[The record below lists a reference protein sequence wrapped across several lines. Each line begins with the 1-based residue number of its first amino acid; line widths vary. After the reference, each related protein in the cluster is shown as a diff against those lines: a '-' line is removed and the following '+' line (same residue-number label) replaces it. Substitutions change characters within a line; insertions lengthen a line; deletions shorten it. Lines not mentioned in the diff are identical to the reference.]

1 MRLRLVA
8 PTGASYNKVSLYDY
22 SAGKSFYTKFSIL
35 LGGSDGGNVS
45 LGTIYFFQGDGS
57 VFSDANGFSRGTTFT
72 GLRFQFGA
80 SGAITTNYVYGSLNN
95 TWAALGSTP
104 IAQGNVYVVEV
115 FGNNTTSTI
124 NYTYNGSSFSVAAYK
139 QDIYI
144 NSLLIGDDLAKSGLS
159 NDVNVDSWM
168 CYGESSTGNVAN
180 IFLDDIT
187 YSNSIAASY
196 TTNLNYFS
204 KSTGTVNTV
213 SNFTTNDDGT
223 GSINPSNFSTG
234 YITFNI
240 KNNDTPT
247 IDADWTVSGTNS
259 KIVIG
264 DGTNACAFTAPY
276 NVVTQDLEIKTNGSF
291 TLNSDKNLTVNGSL
305 TNSAGASGLVIE
317 SGGSL
322 LHNTNDVAA
331 TVKREIA
338 KDNKWHFISSPVSG
352 QNICDGIF
360 APTAGNFNESYG
372 QTYDFFKWSEPA
384 VTGDLNW
391 INLKNSDWSLNTT
404 DFGGT
409 PQFVSKLGYLVEY
422 KDGYSGS
429 TTKSF
434 AGNLGNGDQSV
445 SLTSGGNTWN
455 LIGNPFPSAINWGS
469 IDKGNLADNF
479 CYIYNP
485 AKSGG
490 AGYEA
495 QDNGYI
501 SPMQGFF
508 VSASGSSLSLPN
520 SARAHGG
527 SWMKNSTSDP
537 VNQVSLQLSNI
548 ANFDETVIRLNPNG
562 TTAKGRNDAFKLFSL
577 TSEVPQVYSLK
588 NDDVKVCINTLPYA
602 GEPLAVPL
610 GMYIPANGNYSLT
623 LSGLASFSSVP
634 GILLEDLKT
643 QTTQNMVQNPVYNFS
658 AATSDN
664 DSRFVLHFSGPI
676 GINEKP
682 GKQSFFVFASDNA
695 LFVLDNTGKNQG
707 NVQVYNMMG
716 QMIAAGNMNGSSTL
730 KLNLDVP
737 VGYYIVKVV
746 SAETTQSSKV
756 LL

>member
-1 MRLRLVA
+1 M
-8 PTGASYNKVSLYDY
+8 
-22 SAGKSFYTKFSIL
+22 
-35 LGGSDGGNVS
+35 
-45 LGTIYFFQGDGS
+45 
-57 VFSDANGFSRGTTFT
+57 
-72 GLRFQFGA
+72 
-80 SGAITTNYVYGSLNN
+80 
-95 TWAALGSTP
+95 GSTP

-196 TTNLNYFS
+196 TTYLNYFS

-264 DGTNACAFTAPY
+264 DGTNACAFIAPY

-360 APTAGNFNESYG
+360 APTAGNFNESHG

-455 LIGNPFPSAINWGS
+455 LIGNPFPSAINWDAVTTTS
-469 IDKGNLADNF
+469 LADGYY
-479 CYIYNP
+479 YIYN
-485 AKSGG
+485 ADKSGG
-490 AGYEA
+490 AGYEYYLDGDHKSTGA
-495 QDNGYI
+495 DGKI
-501 SPMQGFF
+501 SLAQGFF
-508 VSASGSSLSLPN
+508 VKASGASLTLPNAARVHHNNWLKNQQSTASNRLSVKLSNTAHYDEAFVMFEANGTPGRDFYDAEKLYGMDNIPQLYTIASGNINLAFNSLPLE
-520 SARAHGG
+520 H
-527 SWMKNSTSDP
+527 
-537 VNQVSLQLSNI
+537 
-548 ANFDETVIRLNPNG
+548 
-562 TTAKGRNDAFKLFSL
+562 TTD
-577 TSEVPQVYSLK
+577 
-588 NDDVKVCINTLPYA
+588 
-602 GEPLAVPL
+602 VPL
-610 GMYIPANGNYSLT
+610 GLYIPETGNYSLT
-623 LSGLASFSSVP
+623 ASGFDSFVQGVS
-634 GILLEDLKT
+634 ITLEDLLT
-643 QTTQNMVQNPVYNFS
+643 GNTQNLIQHPVYTFSSPSGKINDRFMLRFNGNFGV
-658 AATSDN
+658 N
-664 DSRFVLHFSGPI
+664 DQQPKDHDFMIYGNNQVITVVNHSGNEEGQVFVYTL
-676 GINEKP
+676 
-682 GKQSFFVFASDNA
+682 
-695 LFVLDNTGKNQG
+695 
-707 NVQVYNMMG
+707 MG
-716 QMIAAGNMNGSSTL
+716 QQIMQQKLSKGISTTLNMNTAT
-730 KLNLDVP
+730 
-737 VGYYIVKVV
+737 GYYLVKVV
-746 SAETTQSSKV
+746 TREQACSAKV
-756 LL
+756 FMQ